1 MIKLVRIGDNMKAVD
16 IIEKKDNN
24 KALTY
29 SEIEYMVNSY
39 VKGKINDKTMSDF
52 LWSVYNN
59 GLNITETIYLTD
71 VMIKSG
77 EVLDLKE
84 IKESIVDKHSTGGVG
99 DKITLIVSPIVASAG
114 VCVPKMSGRGLGL
127 TGGTADKL
135 ESITGYK
142 LNLSRKDFINQLK
155 KIGCAVISQS
165 EKMAVADKKIYAL
178 RNEIGAVD
186 SIPLIASSIMS
197 KKIAS
202 GSDIIIIDLKVGK
215 GAFMKNIKDATKL
228 AKTMVQIGKYYN
240 KNLICRLSDKFSP
253 LGRNIGNVLEV
264 KETIDFF
271 NNKYDKR
278 LYDLSIYISSLMIS
292 TAKKIPF
299 STAKKLAIN
308 LVQNGY
314 AKSKF
319 YSWIKYQGG
328 NINKLKDKAKKLEVY
343 SLKDGYINKIDSY
356 KLSKL
361 VFDLGA
367 GRVKKTDKIDY
378 ATGVVLNK
386 TIGDKVKQ
394 GDLLG
399 TIYYNKKVLDMNNIL
414 IDCFTIDHKK
424 KRVKKIIIKTIK

>member
-1 MIKLVRIGDNMKAVD
+1 MKAID
-16 IIEKKDNN
+16 IIEKKQKN
-24 KALTY
+24 KVLTY

-52 LWSVYNN
+52 LWGVYYN
-59 GLNITETIYLTD
+59 GLTIEETYYLTD

-84 IKESIVDKHSTGGVG
+84 IKEPIVDKHSTGGVG

-127 TGGTADKL
+127 TGGTANKL
-135 ESITGYK
+135 ESISGYK
-142 LNLSRKDFINQLK
+142 LNLPRKNFIDQLK

-228 AKTMVQIGKYYN
+228 AKTMVEIGKFYN
-240 KNLICRLSDKFSP
+240 KKVICTLSDMDAP
-253 LGRNIGNVLEV
+253 LGLYIGNALEV
-264 KETIDFF
+264 KETINFF

-292 TAKKIPF
+292 TAKNIPF

-314 AKSKF
+314 VKSKF

-328 NINKLKDKAKKLEVY
+328 NINKIKDKAKKMEVY
-343 SLKDGYINKIDSY
+343 SDRKGYINKIDSH

-386 TIGDKVKQ
+386 TIGSKVYE

-399 TIYYNKKVLDMNNIL
+399 TIYYNKKLPQMDDML
-414 IDCFTIDHKK
+414 LDCFQIDAK
-424 KRVKKIIIKTIK
+424 KRKVKKIIIKTIK